1 MKDSQVGT
9 ASLLVGVASM
19 VVTLIVFGLLF
30 TTMREEL
37 AQDKKENDLLLEIVS
52 GVEKCKEE

>member
-1 MKDSQVGT
+1 LKDSQVGT

>member
-37 AQDKKENDLLLEIVS
+37 AQDKKENNLLLEIVS